1 MARPTPIN
9 QVRLSYLNMI
19 PTYVKEYNGE
29 IGTITFDNWV
39 NHTTIWINQLH
50 IPIYHR
56 TRVVTMLFKGNA
68 LHSKVRIWN
77 SWGLR
82 IGKASNVS
90 SERNMITQIRKQC
103 GIAKFHSFA
112 RNPGSM
118 LLSILVDFSTR
129 STTFVLG
136 S

>member
-19 PTYVKEYNGE
+19 PTSVNEYNGE

-56 TRVVTMLFKGNA
+56 TGVATMLFRGIA
-68 LHSKVRIWN
+68 LHSRVRMTN
-77 SWGLR
+77 SWGPR
-82 IGKASNVS
+82 IG
-90 SERNMITQIRKQC
+90 
-103 GIAKFHSFA
+103 
-112 RNPGSM
+112 
-118 LLSILVDFSTR
+118 
-129 STTFVLG
+129 
-136 S
+136 

>member
-19 PTYVKEYNGE
+19 PTSVKEYNGE

-56 TRVVTMLFKGNA
+56 TGVVTMLFKGNT
-68 LHSKVRIWN
+68 LHSKVRIRN

-82 IGKASNVS
+82 IGKAFNIS
-90 SERNMITQIRKQC
+90 SERNMIT
-103 GIAKFHSFA
+103 
-112 RNPGSM
+112 
-118 LLSILVDFSTR
+118 
-129 STTFVLG
+129 
-136 S
+136 